1 MAMNKLSWPQGWNVQ
16 TFHTALLAVRQ
27 HRVPDFSADVE
38 LSPKSVRQVIKEVE
52 ELSEK
57 CGHYLFD
64 THIKPEAWQ
73 PTPYIPRAVME
84 SIEKV
89 YVREYSNPTRILA
102 LSDAGQDKELLL
114 TRACRDCGDI
124 IVVTVGMAAQAVK
137 KFNLQKGKYR
147 PPWRC
152 RVCKERKRRGPL
164 RVSVGAQHA
173 NGEVLKQPVT
183 EQKEEAP
190 A

>member
-1 MAMNKLSWPQGWNVQ
+1 MAMNKLSWPAGWTVQ
-16 TFHTALLAVRQ
+16 TFNLALLASRQ
-27 HRVPDFSADVE
+27 HRLPDFCADVE
-38 LSPKSVRQVIKEVE
+38 LSPKSVRQVLKEVE

-64 THIKPEAWQ
+64 VHIKPEPWQ
-73 PTPYIPRAVME
+73 QAPHIPRCVME

-89 YVREYSNPTRILA
+89 YVREYSNPERILA

-114 TRACRDCGDI
+114 TRGCRDCGDI
-124 IVVTVGMAAQAVK
+124 IVVTVGMAATAVR

-152 RVCKERKRRGPL
+152 RVCKDKKRKGQPL
-164 RVSVGAQHA
+164 RVSVGEQQA
-173 NGEVLKQPVT
+173 LKKRETP
-183 EQKEEAP
+183 KEEQPP